1 MKKVLVSFLFLAS
14 FLTLVGCSQ
23 NQGEEKAEKEGS
35 KIALVLGFGGV
46 DDRSFNQAGWEGL
59 ETWGKDKQLTPKK
72 DFTYNETNNPED
84 NNTNIDQAIK
94 NSSQRLLV

>member
-1 MKKVLVSFLFLAS
+1 ME
-14 FLTLVGCSQ
+14 TCQ
-23 NQGEEKAEKEGS
+23 DTCCGEEQNSEERSRFIPIFSVIFNASRLLS
-35 KIALVLGFGGV
+35 KS
-46 DDRSFNQAGWEGL
+46 RR
-59 ETWGKDKQLTPKK
+59 GKDKQLTPKK